1 MKFESFLKKSFLMKN
16 YTINDVISIYDKDKN
31 GKYSKDEVRELI
43 KESIFDLGIFLGGG
57 KSNLTEKMFKYIDKN
72 KDETITID
80 EINTYLQ
87 KDFKGLK
94 LDDLRQKNVKEVCK
108 ILDEAS

>member
-1 MKFESFLKKSFLMKN
+1 MKFESYLKKSFLMKN
-16 YTINDVISIYDKDKN
+16 YTINDVLSKYDSDRD
-31 GKYSKDEVRELI
+31 GKYSKDEVRFLI
-43 KESIFDLGIFLGGG
+43 KEAIFEIGIFLGGG

-80 EINTYLQ
+80 EINAYLQ

-94 LDDLRQKNVKEVCK
+94 LDDLRQKNVKEVCT
-108 ILDEAS
+108 ILDEAG